1 MKNFIKARL
10 NRDNFWNLMLW
21 FGMSVGWAI
30 GVSISESPS
39 TISTTIL
46 WLTLLGV
53 PYAVKKAN
61 KLSFDKEKGFFNKE
75 GRSLKTSYPRNILGI
90 TILTFL
96 LFPLMSLIVYDL
108 HLKMSDLVSTT
119 ILISLFLLTPTL
131 YFILKNC
138 PITILFYKNAWCEEV
153 TGIRQMTPEE
163 AARFHSTGFKSHG
176 EISRSSIPNYGSSP
190 QYSYLSSNTYH
201 RR

>member
-21 FGMSVGWAI
+21 FGMSLGWAI

-39 TISTTIL
+39 TISTSIV

-75 GRSLKTSYPRNILGI
+75 GRSLKSSYPKNIFDI
-90 TILTFL
+90 IILTFL
-96 LFPLMSLIVYDL
+96 LFPLECFIGGGL
-108 HLKMSDLVSTT
+108 STM
-119 ILISLFLLTPTL
+119 LSLFLLPLVL

-138 PITILFYKNAWCEEV
+138 PITILFYKNAWCKEV
-153 TGIRQMTPEE
+153 TGMRPMTPEE
-163 AARFHSTGFKSHG
+163 AARFNSISFRRSNDSYERRHSSSH
-176 EISRSSIPNYGSSP
+176 SFNFNNVYYRK
-190 QYSYLSSNTYH
+190 
-201 RR
+201 

>member
-21 FGMSVGWAI
+21 FGMSLGWAI

-39 TISTTIL
+39 TISTSIV

-75 GRSLKTSYPRNILGI
+75 GRSLKSSYPKNIFDI
-90 TILTFL
+90 IILTFL
-96 LFPLMSLIVYDL
+96 LFPLECFIGGGLSATL
-108 HLKMSDLVSTT
+108 
-119 ILISLFLLTPTL
+119 SLFLLPLVL

-153 TGIRQMTPEE
+153 TGMRQMTPEE